1 MEFLPSL
8 TFLLSGQGFFLGHEP
23 PLSSLDSNEMPPDQI
38 RLTSLMER
46 SKTVLVSVW
55 IEFCGMWTPS
65 DESKGF
71 VKGVSG

>member
-23 PLSSLDSNEMPPDQI
+23 PLSSLDSKI

-71 VKGVSG
+71 VRGVSG